1 MFKKTTIFLFV
12 LMLVFKPC
20 FAENTG
26 TIDLNSAN
34 EGTTKTTSLQ
44 ELIQEATSKNPLLLS
59 LGYQITAQGA
69 RASWIKVR
77 PDPTFTNS
85 TNTDKYP
92 FRYQSLGADPVNQV
106 QFSLGQDFPFPGKLK
121 LKGRVETSEL
131 SKIKQDYDLVKLEL
145 TSRLKKAYYDLFFTT
160 KSLEITEE
168 IKLLLETLANTVKA
182 KYEVGEGNQQDLL
195 KLQLEVSKLLDLI
208 ETLKKDREVF
218 ISEINSIVVRPQG
231 TDIEELEEV
240 TKQPVSLKLSEL
252 LGMYKERYP
261 LLLGQKALIEKS
273 QYGIKLAKK
282 EYYPDYSFEGGY
294 GLRSQ
299 PFSPMYIFQVMTSLP
314 VYYRSKQRKQVEEAV
329 ASLKAQEENY
339 HAIVIEAEKK
349 IKNLH
354 IQIEKNNTL
363 LELLETGL
371 IPQARLTLDA
381 SVAAYKVDKTD
392 FLNLL
397 DNIRTLLEFQ
407 IKYYK
412 RLTDYQKAIAEL
424 EPLVGRELW
433 KIF

>member
-1 MFKKTTIFLFV
+1 MILRTVTLLFIFLF
-12 LMLVFKPC
+12 
-20 FAENTG
+20 FALSSFAADTKSINLT
-26 TIDLNSAN
+26 NSDSS
-34 EGTTKTTSLQ
+34 ETSEVTSLKN
-44 ELIQEATSKNPLLLS
+44 LIQEAVTKNPILLS

-69 RASWIKVR
+69 KASWIKVR
-77 PDPTFTNS
+77 SDPMFTNS

-92 FRYQSLGADPVNQV
+92 FRYQSLGEDPVNQV
-106 QFSLGQDFPFPGKLK
+106 QFALAQEFPFPGKLK

-131 SKIKQDYDLVKLEL
+131 SKIKQDYDLVKFEL

-168 IKLLLETLANTVKA
+168 IKLLLETLTNTVKA

-195 KLQLEVSKLLDLI
+195 KLQLEVSKLLNSI

-240 TKQPVSLKLSEL
+240 TKQPVNFKLSEFL
-252 LGMYKERYP
+252 EMYKEQYP

-282 EYYPDYSFEGGY
+282 EYYPNYSIEGGY
-294 GLRSQ
+294 GLRSK
-299 PFSPMYIFQVMTSLP
+299 PFDPMYTIQIMTSLP

-339 HAIVIEAEKK
+339 HATIIEAEKK

-354 IQIEKNNTL
+354 IQVEKNNTL

-371 IPQARLTLDA
+371 IPQARLTVKS
-381 SVAAYKVDKTD
+381 SVSAYKVNKTD

-407 IKYYK
+407 IKYYEH
-412 RLTDYQKAIAEL
+412 LTNYEKAIAEL
-424 EPLVGRELW
+424 EPLIGREL
-433 KIF
+433 

>member
-1 MFKKTTIFLFV
+1 MVRRIVIFLIV
-12 LMLVFKPC
+12 LSLVIKPC
-20 FAENTG
+20 FAENAG
-26 TIDLNSAN
+26 TIDLNTKD
-34 EGTTKTTSLQ
+34 EETTKTTSLE

-77 PDPTFTNS
+77 PDPMVTNS

-92 FRYQSLGADPVNQV
+92 FRYQSLGEDPMNQV
-106 QFSLGQDFPFPGKLK
+106 QFALGQEFPFPGKLK
-121 LKGRVETSEL
+121 LQGRVETSEL
-131 SKIKQDYDLVKLEL
+131 AKIKQDYDLTKLEL
-145 TSRLKKAYYDLFFTT
+145 TARLKKAYYDLFFTT

-182 KYEVGEGNQQDLL
+182 KYEVGSGNQQDLL
-195 KLQLEVSKLLDLI
+195 KLQLEVSKLLDSI
-208 ETLKKDREVF
+208 ETFKKDREVF
-218 ISEINSIVVRPQG
+218 VSEINSIVVRPQG
-231 TDIEELEEV
+231 TDIGEIEDI
-240 TKQPVSLKLSEL
+240 TKQPVSFKLSEL
-252 LGMYKERYP
+252 LEMYKERYP

-299 PFSPMYIFQVMTSLP
+299 PFSPMYMFQVMTSLP

-329 ASLKAQEENY
+329 ASLKASEENY
-339 HAIVIEAEKK
+339 HATVIEAERK

-354 IQIEKNNTL
+354 IQIEKYNTL

-371 IPQARLTLDA
+371 IPQARLTLNS
-381 SVAAYKVDKTD
+381 SVAAYKVNKTD

-397 DNIRTLLEFQ
+397 DNIRTLLDFQ
-407 IKYYK
+407 IRYYEH
-412 RLTDYQKAIAEL
+412 LTDYEKAIAEL
-424 EPLVGRELW
+424 EPLIGREL
-433 KIF
+433 